1 MKISK
6 KYISFGFISPVNLP
20 IVATS
25 CGIEKI
31 KISGG
36 PACPRQKQST
46 TVEFE
51 LTLVD
56 TLIQTSAQTSTP
68 PPTCCS

>member
-1 MKISK
+1 MYKPGELTYRGNK
-6 KYISFGFISPVNLP
+6 L
-20 IVATS
+20 TS

-51 LTLVD
+51 LTLVSVLEFSIFQRKD
-56 TLIQTSAQTSTP
+56 FFEKF
-68 PPTCCS
+68 